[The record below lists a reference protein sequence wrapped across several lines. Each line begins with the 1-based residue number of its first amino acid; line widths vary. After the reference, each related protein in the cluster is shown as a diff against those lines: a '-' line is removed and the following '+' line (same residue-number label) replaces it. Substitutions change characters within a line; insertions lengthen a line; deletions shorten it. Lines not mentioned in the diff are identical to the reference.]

1 MGLVEVGTMLCVA
14 GDFNA
19 HVGVAETGD
28 EESIGRYGWGTR
40 NRGGQDLVE
49 MVMRNGMVVAGSF
62 FQKRDSHKV
71 TYRSGNHKTELDLL
85 VVRRQQLCTIKD
97 CKAIAG
103 EYVTTQ
109 HKPVVF
115 IVRMQK
121 TRKSRMQGRKT
132 IKWWK
137 CTEGMIDEYKE
148 RVKMKYEEP
157 DTEVEAVEEEWK
169 NYKDSF
175 VGVAE
180 EMCGRTSGKGGRSKN
195 QEWWTD
201 EVARAVDE
209 KREVWKKIEMI
220 RDRGEQASVAMKHL
234 YGRKK
239 KAARRAVDKAGQ
251 KMEEELY
258 KKLGEDG
265 GKRIIYKM
273 AWDRNEESKDVK
285 RGSVIQDKNGTLI
298 TDHNAVLHVWET
310 YFKEL
315 LNKTED
321 SELELPSSIREKTEV
336 VEITDTEMMAAMK
349 KMKNGKA
356 TGLDEIRVE
365 MLDLAGDVG
374 VNWTRRLLNSCLTE
388 GKVPV
393 EWRTGLIIPI
403 WKMKAD
409 VHDPEKYRGITL
421 LSQVLKLLERV
432 LDGRIRKKIECEIGE
447 EQQGFRKRNHGWVV
461 HTEAV
466 RGEKTRKARE
476 HVYWICRPGEGIR
489 HSVKG
494 NCDGNVVLAGSARSR
509 GQDGGGNI

>member
-1 MGLVEVGTMLCVA
+1 MSKVQGDRPSGHDPHAKSVCNAVRMIVQKQLMCVISVYGPQTGRTEAEKQDFRDEVENMMGLVEVGTMLCVV

-40 NRGGQDLVE
+40 NREGQDLVE

-71 TYRSGNHKTELDLL
+71 TYISGNHKTELDLL
-85 VVRRQQLCTIKD
+85 VVRRQQLCRIKD

-109 HKPVVF
+109 HKTVVF
-115 IVRMQK
+115 IVRMPK
-121 TRKSRMQGRKT
+121 TRKSRMHGRKT

-148 RVKMKYEEP
+148 RVKIKYEEL

-169 NYKDSF
+169 KYKDSF

-180 EMCGRTSGKGGRSKN
+180 EICGRTYGKVGRSDN

-209 KREVWKKIEMI
+209 KREAWKKLETI
-220 RDRGEQASVAMKHL
+220 RDRGEQPSVAMKHL

-239 KAARRAVDKAGQ
+239 KAARRAVDKARQ

-258 KKLGEDG
+258 KKLDEDG
-265 GKRIIYKM
+265 GKRMLYKM
-273 AWDRNEESKDVK
+273 AQDRNEESEDVK
-285 RGSVIQDKNGTLI
+285 RGSVIKDKNGTLI

-315 LNKTED
+315 LNKTE
-321 SELELPSSIREKTEV
+321 
-336 VEITDTEMMAAMK
+336 
-349 KMKNGKA
+349 
-356 TGLDEIRVE
+356 
-365 MLDLAGDVG
+365 
-374 VNWTRRLLNSCLTE
+374 E
-388 GKVPV
+388 GKIPV

-403 WKMKAD
+403 WKMKGD
-409 VHDPEKYRGITL
+409 VHDPGKYRGITL
-421 LSQVLKLLERV
+421 LSQVLKLLDSVR
-432 LDGRIRKKIECEIGE
+432 
-447 EQQGFRKRNHGWVV
+447 W
-461 HTEAV
+461 TEK
-466 RGEKTRKARE
+466 ED
-476 HVYWICRPGEGIR
+476 
-489 HSVKG
+489 
-494 NCDGNVVLAGSARSR
+494 N
-509 GQDGGGNI
+509 